1 MADVGDRS
9 PKATVEASLDDANA
23 RIVRISGE
31 LDLSSVPGVEA
42 DIEPVLA
49 TAPERLVFDLSGV
62 AFMDSSG
69 IAMLLRAA
77 KRVAR
82 IEVRDPSPAV
92 QLIIEATGLAEV
104 LHVDP

>member
-1 MADVGDRS
+1 MAGIGNGS
-9 PKATVEASLDDANA
+9 PKVTIEATSEESNA
-23 RIVRISGE
+23 RMVRISGE
-31 LDLSSVPGVEA
+31 LDLASVPGVEA

-49 TAPERLVFDLSGV
+49 AAPERVVFDLSGV

-77 KRVAR
+77 KRVGI

-92 QLIIEATGLAEV
+92 QLIIQATGLAEV
-104 LHVDP
+104 LHVEP